1 MNKIFGITN
10 CCDFFVGRRPKR
22 DADVDAIAIA
32 DADADA
38 VCSVGGGCG

>member
-22 DADVDAIAIA
+22 DADAIG